1 VSNDVITEADV
12 GVADTVRLAGV
23 HHLKL
28 PVRDLAR
35 TEAWYEHTLGYRRA
49 AEFVE
54 DGVLMGIAMV
64 HTAGGP
70 ELAFRL
76 DPARA
81 EAAAGFDYFSIGV
94 PDQASLDALAA
105 RLDGLGERH
114 GGVHRAMRGWILPYL
129 HDPDGH
135 EVRFY
140 TIEEHTALEPD
151 RPMVVDYA
159 GKVLDKARQAST
171 RDSGQ
176 RPS

>member
-1 VSNDVITEADV
+1 MSTDVL
-12 GVADTVRLAGV
+12 RLAGV

-35 TEAWYEHTLGYRRA
+35 SEAWYQRTLGYRRA

-54 DGVLMGIAMV
+54 GDELMGIGMT
-64 HTAGGP
+64 HPGGGP
-70 ELAFRL
+70 ELGIRR

-94 PDQASLDALAA
+94 PDRAGIEALAVW
-105 RLDGLGERH
+105 LDHLGERH

-140 TIEEHTALEPD
+140 TIEEHSSYDDD
-151 RPMVVDYA
+151 RPLRDNA
-159 GKVLDKARQAST
+159 APSILANARRAAAYPPDQPIARARRAT
-171 RDSGQ
+171 TTTE
-176 RPS
+176 

>member
-1 VSNDVITEADV
+1 MSADVI
-12 GVADTVRLAGV
+12 RLAGV

-35 TEAWYEHTLGYRRA
+35 TEGWYARVLGYQRA

-54 DGVLMGIAMV
+54 EGVVMGIAMV
-64 HTAGGP
+64 HPAGGP

-76 DPARA
+76 DPDRA
-81 EAAAGFDYFSIGV
+81 ESAAGFDYFSIGV
-94 PDQASLDALAA
+94 RDEATMQALAA
-105 RLDGLGERH
+105 RLDEFGEQH

-140 TIEEHTALEPD
+140 TIEEHTHYDPKRA
-151 RPMVVDYA
+151 MHVDYA
-159 GKVLDKARQAST
+159 GEILDRAKRAA
-171 RDSGQ
+171 DSGT
-176 RPS
+176 